1 MTISHTKMLTPTKHR
16 FFNPAA
22 EEGYLYSFSTD
33 LEKIGLE
40 WDVQIQNGAFIEVI
54 SEPLH
59 IQRPKYGGM
68 ISVTKIR
75 ADVAQDYHTI
85 LKEFWIPTVCIQE
98 VKDERQVPLV
108 H

>member
-1 MTISHTKMLTPTKHR
+1 MTISRTKVPTSTKHR

-40 WDVQIQNGAFIEVI
+40 WDVQIRNGAYIEVI
-54 SEPLH
+54 SEPLY

-68 ISVTKIR
+68 ISVTKIK
-75 ADVAQDYHTI
+75 ADVSQDYHTI
-85 LKEFWIPTVCIQE
+85 IKEFWIPTACILE
-98 VKDERQVPLV
+98 A
-108 H
+108 